1 MPIPEGLKMVE
12 AAAIPETYMTV
23 WTNLFER
30 GGCKYGAIVLIHG
43 GISGI
48 GTTAIQLDEAWGAR
62 VYATAGTEKKARACE
77 ALGAVRGIDYKT
89 EDFVEVMRAE
99 TQGQGVD
106 ITLDMVAGSY
116 VQRNLDIAAVEGRS
130 SPSRCSAGRAAK
142 SNWGW
147 FR

>member
-30 GGCKYGAIVLIHG
+30 GGCKSGDTVLIHG
-43 GISGI
+43 GTSGI
-48 GTTAIQLDEAWGAR
+48 GTTAIQLAKAWGAR

-99 TQGQGVD
+99 TKGHGAD

-116 VQRNLDIAAVEGRS
+116 LAPTPDIAPLAAPAPTLP
-130 SPSRCSAGRAAK
+130 SPPR
-142 SNWGW
+142 
-147 FR
+147 